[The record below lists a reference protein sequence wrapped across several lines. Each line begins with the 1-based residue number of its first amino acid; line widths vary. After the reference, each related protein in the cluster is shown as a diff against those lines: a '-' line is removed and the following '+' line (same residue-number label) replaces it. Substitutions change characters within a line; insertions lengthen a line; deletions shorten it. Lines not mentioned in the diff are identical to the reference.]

1 MPEIVLTHPF
11 VQFCWVQLNDAACWY
26 AAKIYTRW
34 LLYSLLPATAGCEA
48 WLVNAVV
55 DSFTESHSVRC
66 LEILAGMNEP
76 HDKVRYACVILLCPM
91 TNYELL
97 RWLVE
102 TLSRDIR
109 HYRILNVSVVNGS
122 TFLMYLEIHT
132 IAWVQV
138 ASQSELKKSSSDWLK
153 SLEVGYSIRVKRCD
167 FYVFL
172 FHKVVLRHYL
182 GEVGKYTILW
192 LPNLLLM
199 YLPKIVRIWQFLL
212 EL

>member
-11 VQFCWVQLNDAACWY
+11 VQFCGVQLNDAACWY

-34 LLYSLLPATAGCEA
+34 LLYSLLPVTAGCEA

-76 HDKVRYACVILLCPM
+76 HDKVRYACVILLCPV

-109 HYRILNVSVVNGS
+109 HYRILNVSAVNGS
-122 TFLMYLEIHT
+122 TFLNVEPLTSSAVRNVEPSRDCNIEPWGDHT
-132 IAWVQV
+132 LMHC
-138 ASQSELKKSSSDWLK
+138 ELA
-153 SLEVGYSIRVKRCD
+153 
-167 FYVFL
+167 
-172 FHKVVLRHYL
+172 
-182 GEVGKYTILW
+182 
-192 LPNLLLM
+192 
-199 YLPKIVRIWQFLL
+199 
-212 EL
+212 

>member
-11 VQFCWVQLNDAACWY
+11 VQFCGVQLNDAACWY

-34 LLYSLLPATAGCEA
+34 LLYSLLPVTAGCEA

-109 HYRILNVSVVNGS
+109 HYRILNVSAVNGW
-122 TFLMYLEIHT
+122 T
-132 IAWVQV
+132 IDQFNSQKCWTVTWLQYWTVRWPYTYALWV
-138 ASQSELKKSSSDWLK
+138 
-153 SLEVGYSIRVKRCD
+153 SLTDER
-167 FYVFL
+167 
-172 FHKVVLRHYL
+172 
-182 GEVGKYTILW
+182 
-192 LPNLLLM
+192 
-199 YLPKIVRIWQFLL
+199 
-212 EL
+212 

>member
-1 MPEIVLTHPF
+1 MENGFWNRAWYIVLLPVLILIVENQMPEIVLTHPF
-11 VQFCWVQLNDAACWY
+11 VQFCGVQLNDAACWY

-34 LLYSLLPATAGCEA
+34 LLYSLLPVTAGCEA

-109 HYRILNVSVVNGS
+109 HYRILNVSAVNGS
-122 TFLMYLEIHT
+122 TFLNVEPLTSSTVKNVEPSRDCNIEPWGDHT
-132 IAWVQV
+132 LMHC
-138 ASQSELKKSSSDWLK
+138 ELA
-153 SLEVGYSIRVKRCD
+153 
-167 FYVFL
+167 
-172 FHKVVLRHYL
+172 
-182 GEVGKYTILW
+182 
-192 LPNLLLM
+192 
-199 YLPKIVRIWQFLL
+199 
-212 EL
+212 